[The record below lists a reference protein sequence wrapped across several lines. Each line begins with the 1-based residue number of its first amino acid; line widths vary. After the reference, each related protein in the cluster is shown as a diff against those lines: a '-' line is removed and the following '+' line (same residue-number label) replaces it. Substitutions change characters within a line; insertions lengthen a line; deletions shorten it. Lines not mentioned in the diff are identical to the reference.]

1 MFEDDRK
8 LFALRSRI
16 NVADQKGLRL
26 PHPTN
31 PETFAMQRHTR
42 LSIGL
47 GHECCTKAPAPS
59 RLVDALNWLRGSRL
73 CLVLQFMDE
82 GKVCH
87 HHAKS
92 LGPIHSA
99 ENLSS
104 DPLQFVGNLERQGE
118 HKCGVDSLKWNVQ
131 PLVVVKR
138 NELRLSSPTLKTHND
153 MLSEGV
159 LFPDFHHSKE
169 LIEMAL
175 GESGIYC
182 EPELSARLC
191 RSNDSALRSCCGFL
205 RNGHVGSLF
214 WCILQHR
221 YMRFKDYASRPVN
234 KGVHFKGAP
243 G

>member
-1 MFEDDRK
+1 VFEDDRK

-16 NVADQKGLRL
+16 NVADQKKLRL

-31 PETFAMQRHTR
+31 AATFAMQQHTR

-47 GHECCTKAPAPS
+47 GYECCTKAPAPS
-59 RLVDALNWLRGSRL
+59 RLVDALNWLRESRL

-104 DPLQFVGNLERQGE
+104 DPLKFVGNLERQWE
-118 HKCGVDSLKWNVQ
+118 HECGVDSLKWNVQ

-138 NELRLSSPTLKTHND
+138 NELSLSSLTFKAHND
-153 MLSEGV
+153 VLSEGV
-159 LFPDFHHSKE
+159 LFPDFHHSEE

-182 EPELSARLC
+182 ESELSARLC
-191 RSNDSALRSCCGFL
+191 GSNDSARRSCCALL
-205 RNGHVGSLF
+205 RTGHVVSL
-214 WCILQHR
+214 
-221 YMRFKDYASRPVN
+221 S
-234 KGVHFKGAP
+234 
-243 G
+243 